1 MIVPLI
7 GFSPVCLGETGVG
20 LVVYGKTRCYV
31 KRFRVGQGSE
41 PRDDEGVAAV
51 PAVPATARKATTSY
65 GPCPNIMAA
74 GNMVNEDSW
83 HPIQTSVF
91 FGVSC
96 RQYTK
101 NIKIYYFSRCE
112 IEMKLLGHPFLFGA
126 GRFPRRWIWR

>member
-20 LVVYGKTRCYV
+20 LAVYGKTRCYV

-91 FGVSC
+91 FWVYLVGNT
-96 RQYTK
+96 Q
-101 NIKIYYFSRCE
+101 KIYKYKYIIFRDV
-112 IEMKLLGHPFLFGA
+112 KLK
-126 GRFPRRWIWR
+126 